1 MPSLT
6 NINPKVMAK
15 ALRQSLAK
23 SGIDISHAQSLE
35 LVAQQFGAM
44 NWNILAAKMKQI
56 TDAPD
61 LLPLPEGW
69 RISSHTSPEI
79 YRIGLSP
86 DEPNVCVI
94 ENLFQPSS
102 GINMSDTYGVVM
114 QSISAQAYRGRK
126 IRFSAEVSSLDA
138 DQTSIWLRIN
148 TSTGEI
154 SSFDNLFN
162 HEQKGALIGS
172 HDWVTRSIVLKVNEW
187 DESIHFG
194 LVHRGYGT
202 LKARNFSFTIVEDDA
217 PVTTKPQLRFDAP
230 VNLDLATPTRH

>member
-1 MPSLT
+1 MSSLT

-15 ALRQSLAK
+15 ALRQSLAE
-23 SGIDISHAQSLE
+23 SGIDISHTHSLE
-35 LVAQQFGAM
+35 LVAKQFGAM
-44 NWNILAAKMKQI
+44 NWNILAAKMKHV
-56 TDAPD
+56 TDAPA

-69 RISSHTSPEI
+69 TISSHTSPEI

-102 GINMSDTYGVVM
+102 GINMGDTFGVVM
-114 QSISAQAYRGRK
+114 QSISARAYRGRK
-126 IRFSAEVSSLDA
+126 ICFSAEISSLNA
-138 DQTSIWLRIN
+138 DQTSIWLRVN
-148 TSTGEI
+148 ASTGEV

-162 HEQKGALIGS
+162 HEQEGALIGS
-172 HDWVTRSIVLKVNEW
+172 HDWVTRSIILEVNQS

-202 LKARNFSFTIVEDDA
+202 LKARNFSFKVMEDDA
-217 PVTTKPQLRFDAP
+217 SVTTKPQPRFEAP
-230 VNLDLATPTRH
+230 INLDLATPTRH